1 MVRKARK
8 VKLRSK
14 DISTWRFS
22 ELIAA
27 KVMLESRI
35 KRGEIDPDE
44 LQAAEKR
51 LLDLKD
57 ELRLR

>member
-1 MVRKARK
+1 MLEIAYWQ
-8 VKLRSK
+8 L
-14 DISTWRFS
+14 S

-35 KRGEIDPDE
+35 KRGEIVGGD
-44 LQAAEKR
+44 LQVAEKR

-57 ELRLR
+57 ELRRRKR